1 MKLYFVLYV
10 CFVILFCLSCNNNT
24 SLNSNNYFT
33 RVEYWEN
40 GSIKYIDQF
49 NLNNELNGIS
59 KYYYNN
65 GNIHFE
71 VFYKSDVRLSVKTYL
86 KSGQLEQYYF
96 SLKSD
101 TIFYCSD
108 SLNGTYIEA
117 LVWSGNM
124 IYFYKNGKIKK
135 WDIINKGKE

>member
-1 MKLYFVLYV
+1 
-10 CFVILFCLSCNNNT
+10 
-24 SLNSNNYFT
+24 LNSNNYFT